1 MAVEA
6 ERRRY
11 RDLFDF
17 APDGYLV
24 TDPGGV
30 IAEAN
35 RAAAALLGVAG
46 EDLAGRDLAACVA
59 DDERPTFHAERERL
73 LRLGRRRE
81 WEIRLLRHDGEPF
94 EAAVTAAVEPDWDDE
109 PVALRWIVREVPA
122 RRQVEDFLTRE
133 REARAAAKA
142 ETRRLR
148 ELVRGIDAIMWEAEP
163 DGRYRFVSRRAEEL
177 LGYPVEQWLSEP
189 GFWAGIIHSNDR
201 EWAAAYRQRCL
212 REGRDQELEYRV
224 VAADGQ
230 VAWFCETVRLV
241 RDEQGRVEAVRG
253 AMWNIGRRKKVERP
267 VYTSQRELD
276 EQLADITYLHEL
288 SRRLWVTL
296 ELEPL
301 LEEIL
306 AVATAIEGAEMGL
319 VRLYD
324 PRRGELETV
333 ASVGLPEVFLERFGR
348 TKVGVAACG
357 TAIARG
363 GPAVIEDVE
372 DEAANAPFLE
382 AARLGGYRADHST
395 PLISRRGELLGT
407 IAIFF
412 REPHRPPERQVR
424 LVELFARQA
433 ADFVENARLYQK
445 LREGDRRKDEA
456 LAMLRPR
463 AAQPPGGD
471 SHRRARPAAGG
482 GRPPGS
488 GGGARHGNPAGR
500 RMTRLVDD
508 LFDASRIARGEIELR
523 TEVVEV
529 STVVAGA
536 VEAVRPLIDDRR
548 HELTIA
554 LPPEPV
560 RLVADPGRLE
570 QVLVNL
576 LTNAARYTEPGGR
589 ISLEAGREGDQVVMR
604 VRDTGIGIAPELLP
618 RVFDP
623 FVQADRAS
631 VPSQGGLGLGLALVR
646 GLVER
651 HGGTVAVSSAGP
663 GRGSEFIVRLPVG
676 RTEPEA
682 PSSGDAPQKPTRPAG
697 ASRTRRVLVVDDRPD
712 AARCLALLLESW
724 GHETRTAHDGPS
736 ALVEAAAHRP
746 EVVLL
751 DVGLPGMDGHEVA
764 RRLRALGREGL
775 RIVALTGF
783 SEEEDRRQAL
793 ESGFDLYLVKPVD
806 PDDLHRSLE

>member
-1 MAVEA
+1 MALGTALEQLRVAEETLRGRDEELEAVRMAVEA

-81 WEIRLLRHDGEPF
+81 WEIRLLRRDGEPF
-94 EAAVTAAVEPDWDDE
+94 EAAVTAAVVPDWDDE

-177 LGYPVEQWLSEP
+177 LGYPVERWLSEP

-241 RDEQGRVEAVRG
+241 RDEQGRVEALRG

-363 GPAVIEDVE
+363 GPAVIVDVE

-412 REPHRPPERQVR
+412 RAAPPAGAAGPLGRAVRPPGGRLRRVR
-424 LVELFARQA
+424 AAVPEAAR
-433 ADFVENARLYQK
+433 
-445 LREGDRRKDEA
+445 G
-456 LAMLRPR
+456 RPAQGRGPGHAGAR

-471 SHRRARPAAGG
+471 SHHRARPEAGG
-482 GRPPGS
+482 ERPPGS
-488 GGGARHGNPAGR
+488 GGGAQHGNPASAVHDATGR
-500 RMTRLVDD
+500 RS
-508 LFDASRIARGEIELR
+508 F
-523 TEVVEV
+523 
-529 STVVAGA
+529 
-536 VEAVRPLIDDRR
+536 
-548 HELTIA
+548 
-554 LPPEPV
+554 
-560 RLVADPGRLE
+560 
-570 QVLVNL
+570 
-576 LTNAARYTEPGGR
+576 
-589 ISLEAGREGDQVVMR
+589 
-604 VRDTGIGIAPELLP
+604 
-618 RVFDP
+618 
-623 FVQADRAS
+623 
-631 VPSQGGLGLGLALVR
+631 
-646 GLVER
+646 
-651 HGGTVAVSSAGP
+651 
-663 GRGSEFIVRLPVG
+663 
-676 RTEPEA
+676 
-682 PSSGDAPQKPTRPAG
+682 
-697 ASRTRRVLVVDDRPD
+697 
-712 AARCLALLLESW
+712 
-724 GHETRTAHDGPS
+724 
-736 ALVEAAAHRP
+736 
-746 EVVLL
+746 
-751 DVGLPGMDGHEVA
+751 
-764 RRLRALGREGL
+764 
-775 RIVALTGF
+775 
-783 SEEEDRRQAL
+783 
-793 ESGFDLYLVKPVD
+793 
-806 PDDLHRSLE
+806 